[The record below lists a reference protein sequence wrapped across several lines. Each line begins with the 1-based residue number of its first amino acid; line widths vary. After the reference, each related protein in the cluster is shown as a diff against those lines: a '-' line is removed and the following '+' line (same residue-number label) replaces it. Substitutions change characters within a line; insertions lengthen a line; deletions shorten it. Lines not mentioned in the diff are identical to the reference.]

1 MDKDEIEATAKQV
14 GGQVK
19 SAVADAVGD
28 TQSSLSGRIR
38 EIRGDAQVGF
48 GQVKDQVGEAAARA
62 AEYAHEVYDHR
73 QQHLER
79 GRRVV
84 AESFNQ
90 NPLLTVAIAGV
101 AGLFLGFLIGRES
114 R

>member
-1 MDKDEIEATAKQV
+1 MNKDEIEGTAHKVV
-14 GGQVK
+14 GQAEAAIG
-19 SAVADAVGD
+19 DMVGD
-28 TQSSLSGRIR
+28 TQSSLSGRLR
-38 EIRGDAQVGF
+38 EARGDAQAGI
-48 GQVKDQVGEAAARA
+48 GQIKDQVGEAAARA
-62 AEYAHEVYDHR
+62 AEFAHDVYDHR
-73 QQHLER
+73 EQHLER
-79 GRRVV
+79 GRRAV